1 MLVIDNPEIAEC
13 SLPTEF
19 GQFRLRLFVN
29 PADQSHNVALV
40 KGRVDGDEAVL
51 ARIHSECLT
60 GEVFSSQRCD
70 CRHQLLSALG
80 AIAEHGTG
88 VLLYLRQEGRGIGL
102 ANKIR
107 AYGLQEAGLDTF
119 EANLALGL
127 PADSRDYHFAGVMF
141 RSLGVRSVR
150 LMTNN
155 PEKAAALGELGIEVV
170 EQIRMSG
177 GRTPHNT
184 AYLSAKVRVTGH
196 DPALLV

>member
-1 MLVIDNPEIAEC
+1 MFVIDDLETAEC

-19 GQFRLRLFVN
+19 GQFQLRLFVN

-40 KGRVDGDEAVL
+40 MGRVDGDEAVL

-70 CRHQLLSALG
+70 CRHQLRSALG
-80 AIAEHGTG
+80 AIARRGKG
-88 VLLYLRQEGRGIGL
+88 VLLYMRQEGRGIGL

-107 AYGLQEAGLDTF
+107 AYELQEAGLDTF

-141 RSLGVRSVR
+141 KSLGVRRVR

-155 PEKAAALGELGIEVV
+155 PDKAADLNNVGIEVV
-170 EQIRMSG
+170 EQIRMGG
-177 GRTPHNT
+177 GRTAHN
-184 AYLSAKVRVTGH
+184 ASYLSAKVRVTGH

>member
-1 MLVIDNPEIAEC
+1 MFVIDKPETAEC
-13 SLPTEF
+13 TLPTEF
-19 GQFRLRLFVN
+19 GQFQLRLFVN
-29 PADQSHNVALV
+29 PVDQTHNVALFM
-40 KGRVDGDEAVL
+40 GRIDGDEAVL

-70 CRHQLLSALG
+70 CRHQLWSALA

-127 PADSRDYHFAGVMF
+127 PVDSRDYHFAGVMF
-141 RSLGVRSVR
+141 RSLGIRRVR

-155 PEKAAALGELGIEVV
+155 PQKAATLNQLGTEVV

-177 GRTPHNT
+177 GRTPYNG
-184 AYLSAKVRVTGH
+184 AYLSAKVSISGH
-196 DPALLV
+196 DPALLD